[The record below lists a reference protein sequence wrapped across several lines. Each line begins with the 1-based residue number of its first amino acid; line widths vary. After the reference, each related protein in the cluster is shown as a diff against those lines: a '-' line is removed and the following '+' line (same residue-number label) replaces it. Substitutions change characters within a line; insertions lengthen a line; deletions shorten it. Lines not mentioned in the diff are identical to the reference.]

1 MTTPHLRRVQSLT
14 VTPAEF
20 HILLALSDVDRHG
33 YAIMQQ
39 VAEDSGGAVR
49 LGPGTLYTAI
59 KRLLDYGFIREVE
72 TRVDRALDDARRK
85 YYRVTA
91 AGRTAATAEAERM
104 SALVRLARGRQL
116 MTNVAKAKG
125 GRA

>member
-1 MTTPHLRRVQSLT
+1 MAPQLRRVHSLA

-39 VAEDSGGAVR
+39 VEADSAGSVR

-59 KRLLDYGFIREVE
+59 KRLLDYGFIREVDSRIDPE
-72 TRVDRALDDARRK
+72 IDDARRR
-85 YYRVTA
+85 YYRITA
-91 AGRTAATAEAERM
+91 SGKAAATSEAERLA
-104 SALVRLARGRQL
+104 ALVRLARGRQL
-116 MTNVAKAKG
+116 LSTPAKVRG
-125 GRA
+125 GRS

>member
-1 MTTPHLRRVQSLT
+1 MAIPHLRRVQSLG

-39 VAEDSGGAVR
+39 VAADSDDAVR

-59 KRLLDYGFIREVE
+59 KRLLDNGFIREVD
-72 TRVDRALDDARRK
+72 TRIDPALDDARRR
-85 YYRVTA
+85 YYRITA

-116 MTNVAKAKG
+116 MSNVAKAKG
-125 GRA
+125 GRG